1 MKKVL
6 FVSLL
11 VSLVLTMFGCQVK
24 GKNSAV
30 IGGADGPT
38 SILVTEKNAGDEV
51 NLTITTENGKE
62 PVLAKLYKGDGY
74 SIYIPKKGYRYEKD
88 YDDGATEDKW
98 EYTKRDDVS
107 IEVITYKH
115 TDEELAQKL
124 FLRENDDY
132 IFEDLM
138 GYPLCGMEADGDT
151 LWFEAHEANGHTYI
165 VCWKYPKYAERE
177 DAPVL
182 SAAAQTFKIK

>member
-1 MKKVL
+1 MKKTLLISLL
-6 FVSLL
+6 FVLIL
-11 VSLVLTMFGCQVK
+11 TVSACQARSV
-24 GKNSAV
+24 GI

-38 SILVTEKNAGDEV
+38 SILVTENNAGDEV

-138 GYPLCGMEADGDT
+138 GYPLCGMEVDGDT
-151 LWFEAHEANGHTYI
+151 LWFETHEINGNTYI
-165 VCWKYPKYAERE
+165 VSWEYPKNASETIKSE
-177 DAPVL
+177 L
-182 SAAAQTFKIK
+182 SEIAKTFKTE

>member
-1 MKKVL
+1 MKKAL
-6 FVSLL
+6 LISLL
-11 VSLVLTMFGCQVK
+11 FALIFAMSGCRDKSLG
-24 GKNSAV
+24 V

-38 SILVTEKNAGDEV
+38 NILVAEGSDGEEV
-51 NLTITTENGKE
+51 NLTVTTQDGKE

-88 YDDGATEDKW
+88 YDDGTIEDKW

-115 TDEELAQKL
+115 TDAELAQKM
-124 FLRENDDY
+124 FLRENEDY

-138 GYPLCGMEADGDT
+138 GYSLCGMEADGDA
-151 LWFEAHEANGHTYI
+151 LWFNLHEANGNTYI
-165 VCWKYPKYAERE
+165 VSWEYPKNASERIRAE
-177 DAPVL
+177 L
-182 SAAAQTFKIK
+182 SEIAKTFKTE